1 MDSIETCENRASKD
15 LVCEK
20 EKKKNSRIYIEKYIR
35 NKKLYLIKEI
45 HQKQLMSTK
54 HKKGLENF
62 KLY

>member
-20 EKKKNSRIYIEKYIR
+20 KKKNSRIYIEKYIR